1 MSQPARRLLDDCFLH
16 DKDRMRHDDALALLK
31 ERVSVVAGEEWVT
44 LDQAHERVLCEAV
57 VAPRNIPA
65 FDNAAVDGY
74 ALRAEDLAADG
85 ETVLP
90 VTLRIPA
97 GHPSPL
103 ALRPGGA
110 ARIFTGAVM
119 PEGADTVVM
128 QEDIV
133 LSAEGGSDRVCI
145 PAGVRAGIN
154 RRRAGEDVAVG
165 DTMLDPGLVLRPQD
179 LAAAASSG
187 AGRLKCYKPLRVAL
201 ISTGDEIIRP
211 GTPFAEGQVYDAN
224 HYLLSSLLSSTG
236 AVVTDYGILA
246 DDADTVRSALED
258 AAARHDVV
266 MTSGG
271 ASRGE
276 EDHVVELVNRIGKL
290 HAWQLA
296 VKPGRPLAF
305 GQIGDTVFLGLPGNP
320 VAVMVCFLLYARPML
335 SRLQGSVVASPQRF
349 AMKAGFEIARKKTDR
364 REFLRGWIDDRDSQ
378 GPVVK
383 KFDRDGS
390 GLISSLT
397 RASGLIELPEDVSS
411 VAMGDDVAYIP
422 FSEFGLNPR

>member
-1 MSQPARRLLDDCFLH
+1 MSKPARRLLDDCFLH
-16 DKDRMRHDDALALLK
+16 DKDRLRHDDALALLDQ
-31 ERVSVVAGEEWVT
+31 RLSVVATGEWVA
-44 LDQAHERVLCEAV
+44 LEEAHGRVLCEAV

-74 ALRAEDLAADG
+74 ALRAEDLAVDG
-85 ETVLP
+85 ETELP
-90 VTLRIPA
+90 VALRIPA

-103 ALRPGGA
+103 ALEPGGV

-119 PEGADTVVM
+119 PKGADTVVM
-128 QEDIV
+128 QEDV
-133 LSAEGGSDRVCI
+133 QLVDKSGCERVRI

-154 RRRAGEDVAVG
+154 RRRSGEDVAAAEAV
-165 DTMLDPGLVLRPQD
+165 LWPGYRLRPQD
-179 LAAAASSG
+179 LAAAASAG
-187 AGRLKCYKPLRVAL
+187 ADRVRCYKPLRIAL

-211 GTPFAEGQVYDAN
+211 GTPFSDGQVYDAN
-224 HYLLSSLLSSTG
+224 HYLLSSLLATSG
-236 AVVTDYGILA
+236 ATVTDYGILA
-246 DDADTVRSALED
+246 DDENTVRDALED

-305 GQIGDTVFLGLPGNP
+305 GQIDDTVFLGLPGNP

-335 SRLQGSVVASPQRF
+335 SRLQGTNVVSPQRF
-349 AMKAGFEIARKKTDR
+349 VMKAGFEIARKKTDR
-364 REFLRGWIDDRDSQ
+364 REFLRGWIDNDGPG
-378 GPVVK
+378 GPVAR

-397 RASGLIELPEDVSS
+397 RASGLIELPEEVSS
-411 VAMGDDVAYIP
+411 VSVGDDVAYIP
-422 FSEFGLNPR
+422 FSEFGLTPR